1 MNYIYVYTNKLNNH
15 QYVGQTNDLARRQRE
30 HLSCS
35 FNPEST
41 SYNHLFHKK
50 IREYGIENFEFSVL
64 ETVSTIEEANFAE
77 QKWIE
82 TLKTYAG
89 DNLGGY
95 NMDRGGQNYVSY
107 IYKDNITN
115 IKNDIK
121 MGLPYEQ
128 ISKKYGISAG
138 QISNINS
145 GKQYFDEKEK
155 YPLYQYGKTA
165 EEISKVIDLLLNSSK
180 TMKIIA
186 EETSMSYSTIKK
198 INSGALHYND
208 KYTYPLRKDVRAQR
222 ADKVIKMLQQG
233 KSNSEIIKET
243 GMSASSIDR
252 INKGVSYYNNNLS
265 YPLREHL

>member
-50 IREYGIENFEFSVL
+50 IREYGIENFDFCVL
-64 ETVSTIEEANFAE
+64 ETVLTAEEANFAE

-180 TMKIIA
+180 
-186 EETSMSYSTIKK
+186 
-198 INSGALHYND
+198 
-208 KYTYPLRKDVRAQR
+208 P
-222 ADKVIKMLQQG
+222 
-233 KSNSEIIKET
+233 
-243 GMSASSIDR
+243 
-252 INKGVSYYNNNLS
+252 
-265 YPLREHL
+265 

>member
-35 FNPEST
+35 FNPESS

-50 IREYGIENFEFSVL
+50 IREYGIENFDCSVL
-64 ETVSTIEEANFAE
+64 ETVATVEEANFAE

-82 TLKTYAG
+82 ILKTYTG

-107 IYKDNITN
+107 IYKDNMN
-115 IKNDIK
+115 DIKNDIK
-121 MGLPYEQ
+121 KGYPYEQ

-138 QISNINS
+138 QISNINN

-155 YPLYQYGKTA
+155 YPLYQYGKTTD
-165 EEISKVIDLLLNSSK
+165 EILKVKNLLLNSSK
-180 TMKIIA
+180 TMKAIA

-198 INSGALHYND
+198 INSGALHHDDNT
-208 KYTYPLRKDVRAQR
+208 TYPLRKDTRTQR
-222 ADKVIKMLQQG
+222 ADKVIELLQYG
-233 KSNSEIIKET
+233 KSNSEIIRET
-243 GMSASSIDR
+243 GASASSIDR
-252 INKGVSYYNNNLS
+252 INKGVSYYNSNLS
-265 YPLREHL
+265 YPLRKHL

>member
-35 FNPEST
+35 SNPEST

-50 IREYGIENFEFSVL
+50 IREYGIENFDFSVL
-64 ETVSTIEEANFAE
+64 ETVSTVEEANFAE

-82 TLKTYAG
+82 ILKTYVG

-107 IYKDNITN
+107 IYKENIDD

-121 MGLPYEQ
+121 NGFPYEY

-145 GKQYFDEKEK
+145 GKQYFDEKEN

-165 EEISKVIDLLLNSSK
+165 EEVSKVIDLLLNSSK
-180 TMKIIA
+180 TMKVIA

-198 INSGALHYND
+198 INSGVLHYSD
-208 KYTYPLRKDVRAQR
+208 VYSYPLRKDVRDQR
-222 ADKVIKMLQQG
+222 ARQIIEMLLQG
-233 KSNSEIIKET
+233 KTNSEIIKKT
-243 GMSASSIDR
+243 GASASSIDR